1 MRSTENQSPVTPPI
15 AQALEAAGWSIISTN
30 IRQKADSKV
39 DSMHEIVVEKEGVRL
54 DLVSHIREYDDFNG
68 FLGYVVNNLDDDDD
82 TFNELEAMTTVSHE
96 GALLSIIA
104 KLP

>member
-1 MRSTENQSPVTPPI
+1 MRSTENQNPVTPAI
-15 AQALEAAGWSIISTN
+15 AVALEQTGWAVVSSN
-30 IRQKADSKV
+30 IRTRENV
-39 DSMHEIVVEKEGVRL
+39 ETMHEIVVEKEGLRL

-68 FLGYVVNNLDDDDD
+68 YLGYVVNSLDDDDD

-96 GALLSIIA
+96 GALLSIID